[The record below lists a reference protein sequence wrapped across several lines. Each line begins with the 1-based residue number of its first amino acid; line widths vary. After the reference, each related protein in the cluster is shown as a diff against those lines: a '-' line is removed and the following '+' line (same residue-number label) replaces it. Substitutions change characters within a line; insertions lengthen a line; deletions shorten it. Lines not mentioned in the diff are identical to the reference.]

1 MAAQDHIARFGR
13 DMFEDFDIDD
23 PGFNENFTEV
33 LDEFVARCPVAH
45 SKVGEGYA
53 VINRYED
60 VRAVG
65 QAWKTFSSSKGF
77 MPNRPDGIPYLYP

>member
-33 LDEFVARCPVAH
+33 LDEFVAKCPVAH
-45 SKVGEGYA
+45 SKVGEG
-53 VINRYED
+53 
-60 VRAVG
+60 
-65 QAWKTFSSSKGF
+65 
-77 MPNRPDGIPYLYP
+77 